1 MSEKLPKQLLS
12 IETGAP
18 FTHCVQCNCELQQEG
33 LIYAIEKVIQQDEVV
48 YEYAL
53 CEKCMYSI
61 YDDLSEESRTAMQHY
76 MVENIK
82 APGSFDHC
90 SMCKT
95 PTLELPT
102 FNQMAYLEGYEFC
115 DPSFPIISC
124 ESCLAPLQEKIST
137 STRDRLD
144 RFKHEN
150 FPDPP
155 GMEVPSP
162 DDVMILI

>member
-1 MSEKLPKQLLS
+1 MSDEFPKQLLS
-12 IETGAP
+12 IETDTP
-18 FTHCVQCNCELQQEG
+18 FTHCVQCDCILLQEG

-61 YDDLSEESRTAMQHY
+61 YDELSEESRKEMQNY
-76 MVENIK
+76 MSEKIT

-90 SMCKT
+90 SICQT
-95 PTLELPT
+95 PTPELPSY
-102 FNQMAYLEGYEFC
+102 NQMAYLEGRELC

-124 ESCLAPLQEKIST
+124 EDCLSPLQDKISKT
-137 STRDRLD
+137 TRDRLD

-155 GMEVPSP
+155 GMEVPTP